1 MSIELNAI
9 VLERIE
15 VSPGLI
21 ILRVAPGGWELPEF
35 DAGQFAVL
43 GLPGAAP
50 RCDLAMTEESKP
62 DTTRVIKRGCSI
74 ASSSVAKKH
83 VEFYLVGSGTRYA
96 NCGDA
101 VRS

>member
-21 ILRVAPGGWELPEF
+21 ILRVVPGGWELPEF

-43 GLPGAAP
+43 RLPGAAP

-62 DTTRVIKRGCSI
+62 DPSHQTGLLDCFICRCEEACGVLPCGQRY
-74 ASSSVAKKH
+74 SVRK
-83 VEFYLVGSGTRYA
+83 LW
-96 NCGDA
+96 
-101 VRS
+101 